1 MSVKF
6 IKAIDEYATEI
17 SQILEDWA
25 ASNRE
30 IPLVHNIDERADYG
44 RWLLEHTSVTMIHN
58 NSDVVGFLAVEKHI
72 IQALYIKKD
81 FQGFGFGQAAIKF
94 AQKQFKE
101 LRLWVFQSNIGA
113 QRFYRRLGFQIVKMS
128 DGQDNDYNLPDVF
141 YCWKASWKCSLEFV
155 AEFLQFN
162 YY

>member
-1 MSVKF
+1 MSIKF
-6 IKAIDEYATEI
+6 IKAIDKDAAEI
-17 SQILEDWA
+17 SQILENWA
-25 ASNRE
+25 ASNQE
-30 IPLVHNIDERADYG
+30 IPLVHNVEERADYG

-94 AQKQFKE
+94 AQKQFEE

-141 YCWKASWKCSLEFV
+141 YCWKAS
-155 AEFLQFN
+155 
-162 YY
+162 

>member
-1 MSVKF
+1 MNVKF
-6 IKAIDEYATEI
+6 IKAIDEDAAEI

-30 IPLVHNIDERADYG
+30 IPLVHNVEERADYG
-44 RWLLEHTSVTMIHN
+44 RWLLEHTRVTMIHN
-58 NSDVVGFLAVEKHI
+58 SSGVVGFLALEKHI

-101 LRLWVFQSNIGA
+101 LRLWVFQSNLGA
-113 QRFYRRLGFQIVKMS
+113 QKFYQRLGFQIVEKS
-128 DGQDNDYNLPDVF
+128 DGEDNDYRLPDIF
-141 YCWKASWKCSLEFV
+141 YCWKST
-155 AEFLQFN
+155 
-162 YY
+162 

>member
-1 MSVKF
+1 MNVNF
-6 IKAIDEYATEI
+6 IKAIGADATEI

-30 IPLVHNIDERADYG
+30 IPLVHNVEERADYG
-44 RWLLEHTSVTMIHN
+44 RWLLEHTRVTMIHN
-58 NSDVVGFLAVEKHI
+58 SSGVVGFLALEKHI

-113 QRFYRRLGFQIVKMS
+113 QKFYQRLGFQIVEKS
-128 DGQDNDYNLPDVF
+128 DGEDNDYRLPDIF
-141 YCWKASWKCSLEFV
+141 YCWKST
-155 AEFLQFN
+155 
-162 YY
+162 

>member
-1 MSVKF
+1 MNVKF
-6 IKAIDEYATEI
+6 IKAIDKDAAEI

-25 ASNRE
+25 ASNRK
-30 IPLVHNIDERADYG
+30 IPLVHNVEERADYG
-44 RWLLEHTSVTMIHN
+44 RWLLEHTRVTMIHN
-58 NSDVVGFLAVEKHI
+58 SSGVVGFLALEKHI

-113 QRFYRRLGFQIVKMS
+113 QKFYQRLGFQIVEKS
-128 DGQDNDYNLPDVF
+128 DGEDNDYRLPDIF
-141 YCWKASWKCSLEFV
+141 YCWRST
-155 AEFLQFN
+155 
-162 YY
+162 

>member
-1 MSVKF
+1 MNVKF
-6 IKAIDEYATEI
+6 IKAIDEDAAEI

-30 IPLVHNIDERADYG
+30 IPLVHNAEERADYG
-44 RWLLEHTSVTMIHN
+44 RWLLEHTRVTMIHN
-58 NSDVVGFLAVEKHI
+58 SSGVVGFLALEKHT

-113 QRFYRRLGFQIVKMS
+113 QKFYQRLGFQIVEKS
-128 DGQDNDYNLPDVF
+128 DGEDNDYRLPDIF
-141 YCWKASWKCSLEFV
+141 YCWKST
-155 AEFLQFN
+155 
-162 YY
+162 

>member
-1 MSVKF
+1 MNVKF
-6 IKAIDEYATEI
+6 IKAIDEDAAEI

-30 IPLVHNIDERADYG
+30 IPLVHNVEERADYG
-44 RWLLEHTSVTMIHN
+44 RWLLEHTRVTMIHN
-58 NSDVVGFLAVEKHI
+58 SSGVVGFLALEKHI

-81 FQGFGFGQAAIKF
+81 FQRFGFGQAAIKF

-113 QRFYRRLGFQIVKMS
+113 QKFYQQLGFQIVEKS
-128 DGQDNDYNLPDVF
+128 DGEDNDYRLPDIF
-141 YCWKASWKCSLEFV
+141 YCWKST
-155 AEFLQFN
+155 
-162 YY
+162 

>member
-1 MSVKF
+1 MNLKF
-6 IKAIDEYATEI
+6 IKAIDKDAAEI

-30 IPLVHNIDERADYG
+30 IPLVHNVEERADYG
-44 RWLLEHTSVTMIHN
+44 RWLLEHTRVTMIHN
-58 NSDVVGFLAVEKHI
+58 SSGVVGFLALEKHI

-94 AQKQFKE
+94 AQKQFEE

-113 QRFYRRLGFQIVKMS
+113 QKFYQRLGFQVVEKS
-128 DGQDNDYNLPDVF
+128 DGEDNDYRLPDIF
-141 YCWKASWKCSLEFV
+141 YCWKST
-155 AEFLQFN
+155 
-162 YY
+162 